1 MPHPYFLFLSNPLK
15 VQRERQRQ
23 RLIVDSIYNYLHI
36 LQKVIYA
43 VVLKQF
49 SRPLKLC
56 FESIALF

>member
-56 FESIALF
+56 